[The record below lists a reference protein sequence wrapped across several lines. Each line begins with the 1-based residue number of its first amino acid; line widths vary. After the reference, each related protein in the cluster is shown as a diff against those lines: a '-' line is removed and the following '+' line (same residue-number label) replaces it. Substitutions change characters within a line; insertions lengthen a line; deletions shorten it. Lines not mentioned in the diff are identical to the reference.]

1 MSGWWRNEGIDPA
14 ERTVAKS
21 GDVNGDVHGAME
33 NRGTTRFCSD
43 GSCLS
48 EKILALLSLV
58 SSGVNSL
65 DRNLQE
71 RRESRLCY
79 WLSGYKV
86 FHFQQCFLAL
96 WWVLDYWVTHMC
108 PDAPPESR
116 SARWG
121 SRCDR
126 AAGKSGTA
134 RWFSPTGP
142 RPATEGRCWWRGP
155 APSGASMEGQSQ
167 RWTLFTPQSWT
178 QTHVP
183 QVPFPGAPLCSSGSA
198 PPL

>member
-1 MSGWWRNEGIDPA
+1 MSGRWRNEGIDPA
-14 ERTVAKS
+14 ERTVVKS
-21 GDVNGDVHGAME
+21 GDVHGAME
-33 NRGTTRFCSD
+33 NRGTARFCSD
-43 GSCLS
+43 GSCLG
-48 EKILALLSLV
+48 EKIPALLWV
-58 SSGVNSL
+58 SSQANSL

-79 WLSGYKV
+79 WISGNKV
-86 FHFQQCFLAL
+86 FHFLQYFVAL
-96 WWVLDYWVTHMC
+96 WWVLDHWVTHTC

-126 AAGKSGTA
+126 VAGRSGTV

-142 RPATEGRCWWRGP
+142 RPATEGRRWWRGP
-155 APSGASMEGQSQ
+155 APSVASMEGQSQ